1 MAVRQGGKIAPATPI
16 SAWPA
21 VTRGRVPR
29 SAMDKHPMAIITA
42 PNDQR
47 TFLAQFVDERARRSL
62 RENLRDAAYGEQR
75 ADLGRVPPPPAI
87 R

>member
-1 MAVRQGGKIAPATPI
+1 
-16 SAWPA
+16 
-21 VTRGRVPR
+21 
-29 SAMDKHPMAIITA
+29 MDKHPMAIITA